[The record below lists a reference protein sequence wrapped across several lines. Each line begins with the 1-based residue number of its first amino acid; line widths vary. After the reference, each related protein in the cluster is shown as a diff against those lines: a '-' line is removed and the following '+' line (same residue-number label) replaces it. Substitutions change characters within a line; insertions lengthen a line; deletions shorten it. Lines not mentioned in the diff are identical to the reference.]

1 MPEVLCGGFLIDEY
15 RPELIE
21 MVLDRL
27 TPDSVRIAV
36 VGKKFE
42 GQTDRVEKWYGTN
55 YSLSPISEETLTVTS
70 PIVINVSDVVKVYE
84 EVSVYVYRAGAV

>member
-21 MVLDRL
+21 MVLERL

-55 YSLSPISEETLTVTS
+55 YCLSPISEETLTVTS
-70 PIVINVSDVVKVYE
+70 SPVLNVSDVKVK
-84 EVSVYVYRAGAV
+84 VSVYAFRAGAAWV

>member
-84 EVSVYVYRAGAV
+84 EVLVYLFRAGAV

>member
-70 PIVINVSDVVKVYE
+70 LYLSKNLSDVVKV
-84 EVSVYVYRAGAV
+84 